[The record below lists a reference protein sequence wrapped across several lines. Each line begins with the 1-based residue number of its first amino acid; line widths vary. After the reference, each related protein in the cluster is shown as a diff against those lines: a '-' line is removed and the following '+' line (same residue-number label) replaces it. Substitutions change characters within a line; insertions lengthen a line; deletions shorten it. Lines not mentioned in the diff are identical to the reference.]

1 MQETYYKNLRRNM
14 GEMTG
19 RLENKREQ
27 TKREITGGKD
37 SLADT
42 LPEDCLVGQMGNM
55 IDSIGRDWKEIK
67 DNGRR

>member
-14 GEMTG
+14 EEMTG

-42 LPEDCLVGQMGNM
+42 LPEDCLVG
-55 IDSIGRDWKEIK
+55 
-67 DNGRR
+67 